1 MKTSKHTPGPWGIS
15 ASTGQFLIS
24 QRDTGKI
31 IANTRPRSNEQDFNN
46 ARLIAAAPELLE
58 ALEACVA
65 YFDGNCVDVECDSI
79 KAATIAAEKAR
90 SAIAKT
96 KGENR

>member
-1 MKTSKHTPGPWGIS
+1 
-15 ASTGQFLIS
+15 LVS

-46 ARLIAAAPELLE
+46 ARLIASAPETAAERDRLKKINAELLE
-58 ALEACVA
+58 ALEACVEA
-65 YFDGNCVDVECDSI
+65 NRRFAEINNSGLAHVLDVADS
-79 KAATIAAEKAR
+79 KAR